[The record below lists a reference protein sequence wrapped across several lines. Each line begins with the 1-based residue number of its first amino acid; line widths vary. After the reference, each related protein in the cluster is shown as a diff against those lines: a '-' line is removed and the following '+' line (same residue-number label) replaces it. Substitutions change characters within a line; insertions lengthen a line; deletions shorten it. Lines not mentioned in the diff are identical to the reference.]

1 MAPFVVSRG
10 WVYGAVL
17 VRESL
22 AKVIG
27 DFIAVMARACLNLG
41 RPAVWAVGDTGP

>member
-1 MAPFVVSRG
+1 MALFVVSRG

-17 VRESL
+17 VRERL
-22 AKVIG
+22 GKVIG